1 MWQESESVPLEMWA
15 VLDTP
20 AEENHAEVLFRCR
33 GAPSVQS
40 KAAKAGEKPDFPHR
54 IKVPLILP
62 YSTGEKEDRGFAA
75 PEKLGENPLERLQ
88 NLLIDPEL
96 ARCRYL
102 IVELKEKLANLES
115 QKYPPEKLI
124 DLLIPVISELLQRKV
139 AQSEQEE
146 IALAIAP
153 EIAAAIEQ
161 QIKLK
166 QNAIANALAPE
177 MGIAIKQQ
185 IMLERDVM
193 VDALYPVIGNTIFKY
208 MAEAIQSINEKIEN
222 SLSPQGIIRKLRA
235 KIQGVSEAELILKE
249 AMPNTI
255 RAIFLIHKGSG
266 LVISE
271 VQPGSQKLES
281 EMVAGMLTA
290 IRSFVNDCIAH
301 SGNVSE
307 VDAIEYGNSKIM
319 LEVAGYC
326 YLAVVIEG
334 EQSKRFIHKMRQ
346 ALSAI
351 VQSYGEPIES
361 FDGDPATIPEQVNS
375 LLEDLTHTSSKGKGK
390 SPLSLIVSS
399 IVLSLILLPWGIYQ
413 YRHAIDSR
421 IEADT
426 ALALA
431 STPELAVYR
440 LTVNVDRPTL
450 KLSGLLPN
458 QYLRHKAEQIAKGIA
473 PNLKFDNKILAVDV
487 PPDPLVAAA
496 EVKRVTSIL
505 NQMDGIAI
513 TAQYAKGL
521 VTVEGTVSDFA
532 DAKKITQA
540 FGLIGGVR
548 SVTNTV
554 ELKSPLS
561 AIRLYFD
568 PGSAKLKPVD
578 IGIKIIPIE
587 QFLNRHPQKHLRI
600 IGHSASNGN
609 SIVNQQLALR
619 RALSVRDALISQGI
633 DPNRMQV
640 VEMATPPLNVNY
652 NQPSWLSR
660 YVEVKPVTPT
670 SRRK

>member
-1 MWQESESVPLEMWA
+1 MTYKQNLADKEQLENSVSKVIEASSPLTQFEGFLQLLSDLNILSLTSEPSASTSTHILDSLPTEVPLSTRSTRSPGNDAREALPPMWQESELVPLEMWA
-15 VLDTP
+15 VLDMP

-33 GAPSVQS
+33 GAPAVQS
-40 KAAKAGEKPDFPHR
+40 EAVKAGEKPNLPHR

-62 YSTGEKEDRGFAA
+62 YSTGEKADGGFAA
-75 PEKLGENPLERLQ
+75 PEELGENPLERLQ

-102 IVELKEKLANLES
+102 IVELEEKLANLES
-115 QKYPPEKLI
+115 QIYQPEKLI

-146 IALAIAP
+146 IAWAIAP

-161 QIKLK
+161 QIRLK
-166 QNAIANALAPE
+166 QNAIANAIAPE

-290 IRSFVNDCIAH
+290 IRSFVNDCIAQ

-361 FDGDPATIPEQVNS
+361 FDGDPATIPEQVNV

-399 IVLSLILLPWGIYQ
+399 IILSLILLPWGIYQ

-440 LTVNVDRPTL
+440 LTVNVDRPNL

-458 QYLRHKAEQIAKGIA
+458 QYLRHKAEQIAKGVA
-473 PNLKFDNKILAVDV
+473 PNLKFDNKILAVDL

-496 EVKRVTSIL
+496 EVNRVTSIL

-521 VTVEGTVSDFA
+521 VTVEGTVSNFA

-540 FGLIGGVR
+540 FRHIPGAR

-554 ELKSPLS
+554 
-561 AIRLYFD
+561 
-568 PGSAKLKPVD
+568 
-578 IGIKIIPIE
+578 
-587 QFLNRHPQKHLRI
+587 
-600 IGHSASNGN
+600 
-609 SIVNQQLALR
+609 
-619 RALSVRDALISQGI
+619 
-633 DPNRMQV
+633 
-640 VEMATPPLNVNY
+640 
-652 NQPSWLSR
+652 LSR